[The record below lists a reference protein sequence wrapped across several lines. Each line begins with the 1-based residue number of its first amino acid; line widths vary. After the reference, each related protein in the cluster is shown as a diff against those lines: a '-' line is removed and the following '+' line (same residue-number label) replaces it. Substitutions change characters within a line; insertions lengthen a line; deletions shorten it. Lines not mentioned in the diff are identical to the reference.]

1 MDYTA
6 AWKELR
12 STVEEQLVPSQNT
25 QEKKY
30 GDLFIDLMYDMETK
44 HTPKGK

>member
-12 STVEEQLVPSQNT
+12 AEIEQSLVPSQNT

-30 GDLFIDLMYDMETK
+30 GDLFIELMYDMEVK
-44 HTPKGK
+44 HTKTK